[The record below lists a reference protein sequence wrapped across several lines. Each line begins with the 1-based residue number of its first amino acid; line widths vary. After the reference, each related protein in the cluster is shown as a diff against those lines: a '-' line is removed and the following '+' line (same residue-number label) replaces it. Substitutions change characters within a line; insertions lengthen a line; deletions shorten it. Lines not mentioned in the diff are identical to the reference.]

1 MRRIAVIAAYQ
12 EASRLPK
19 VLEAIVPHV
28 DEVVVVDD
36 GSSDGTAEAIT
47 SSDAWVLRHPLNR
60 GQGAALRTGTKAA
73 LELGAD
79 VIIHLDADGQQDPA
93 YIQSM
98 LEPILSGEAD
108 VVFGSRFL
116 GVPMEGAPAS
126 PRALHVCI
134 RIFNRWMLGIPA
146 RMTDPQTGFRAL
158 SANAAR
164 QIEFHQ
170 DRMAHA
176 SEILR
181 RVTRSD
187 LRWKE
192 VPVRVIY
199 SEDTLNKGQKT
210 TDAFKI
216 VWQLVLGAF
225 HR

>member
-47 SSDAWVLRHPLNR
+47 SNDAWVLRHPLNR

-126 PRALHVCI
+126 RRALHVGI

>member
-126 PRALHVCI
+126 RRALHVGI